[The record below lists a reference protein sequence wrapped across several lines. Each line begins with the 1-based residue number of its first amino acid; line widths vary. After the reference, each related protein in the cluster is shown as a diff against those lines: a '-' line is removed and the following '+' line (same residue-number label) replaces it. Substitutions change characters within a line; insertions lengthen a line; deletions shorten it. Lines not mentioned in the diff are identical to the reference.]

1 MTQTPA
7 SRDPAPDGDPSG
19 VPAGPGDHPWLGSA
33 DWRLVPQ
40 SPDWD
45 EAYLAAIADDE
56 DPGDSEEYQDPDNA
70 PPPGLDDAELE
81 ALIAEAREITAD
93 QARAAEA
100 AARAGHTAV
109 LAAVGAVLA
118 GRRGPGMPG
127 SAETFP
133 GECASPAAGF
143 AAGEPLDVAPGCAT
157 LGLFAEDAAGDDDRY
172 TGASDD
178 ELLGV
183 ICARDRAEAAMAAGK
198 YAAVAE
204 LVRRRPAPGCALAG
218 PAQMPEGWHEFTA
231 RELGAVL
238 GIAAGDAEQILD
250 LAWALEVC
258 LPGTKAAFRA
268 GIVNHEKAQLIA
280 AATAL
285 LDPAE
290 ARAAEALVLDRAGSL
305 TPAQLRAAIRRA
317 VMEVNPEKARKR
329 REHMARRTRVERWA
343 EDSGNA
349 GLAGRELPPAEV
361 LAADQRVTA
370 WAKELRKAGLEGD
383 MDQLRARAYLDILL
397 GTDSRPQGS
406 GPDGTPGTGTPEA
419 PDISSPAGT
428 RGVPG
433 TGPAATPAPAGPV
446 AGVIPPGFAG
456 RVTLTIPATTLLDL
470 ADRPGEMAGLGPI
483 DPDLARNLAAAA
495 RNPRSTWCLTVTD
508 SQGHAVGHGCARPAP
523 AGRAK
528 TGKPDTPGGPDPP
541 REARFTFTPAVQ
553 PGPPGGYGTWRFSTG
568 IPGQRDLLIQIGPI
582 PARGCDH
589 RHEARGH
596 DPGVMLR
603 HLAQV
608 RHATCTGPGCRRPA
622 SSCDFEHNIPVRD
635 GRPDLPVQR
644 QPEVPLRSPAE
655 ARPPLERRAAP
666 KRRRPLDHALRAA
679 VHHRTHPLPHLTG
692 ARGTHQV
699 VRSQSQTQPRLTVER
714 RLNPADVAVRRGGMP
729 VAAVPRADASPDVPG
744 CVAVAEPGRVP
755 VVAGAQVGHLRVRI
769 QCG

>member
-1 MTQTPA
+1 MTQIPA
-7 SRDPAPDGDPSG
+7 PRDPAPDGDPSG
-19 VPAGPGDHPWLGSA
+19 VPAGSGDHPWLGSP

-45 EAYLAAIADDE
+45 EAHLAAMADDE
-56 DPGDSEEYQDPDNA
+56 YPGDPEEYEDPDHA

-93 QARAAEA
+93 QVRAAEA
-100 AARAGHTAV
+100 AARSGHTAA

-118 GRRGPGMPG
+118 GRRGPRMPG
-127 SAETFP
+127 SAEPFP
-133 GECASPAAGF
+133 GEYASLAAGF
-143 AAGEPLDVAPGCAT
+143 ASGKPLDTAPGCAT
-157 LGLFAEDAAGDDDRY
+157 LASFLEDTAGDDDRY
-172 TGASDD
+172 AGASDD
-178 ELLGV
+178 ELVGV
-183 ICARDRAEAAMAAGK
+183 ICAWDRVEAHASARK
-198 YAAVAE
+198 HAAVAE
-204 LVRRRPAPGCALAG
+204 LVRRRPAPGAAVAG
-218 PAQMPEGWHEFTA
+218 PAQMPEGWHEFTG

-238 GIAAGDAEQILD
+238 GVSAGDAEQILD

-268 GIVNHEKAQLIA
+268 GIVNHDKAEIIA

-317 VMEVNPEKARKR
+317 VMEVNPEKAKKR

-397 GTDSRPQGS
+397 GTDSRPLASSPYGVR
-406 GPDGTPGTGTPEA
+406 GTGTPEA
-419 PDISSPAGT
+419 LDIPNPADTRDAPDT
-428 RGVPG
+428 RH
-433 TGPAATPAPAGPV
+433 AATPAPAGPV
-446 AGVIPPGFAG
+446 AGVIPPGFAS
-456 RVTLTIPATTLLDL
+456 RATLTIPATTLLDL
-470 ADRPGEMAGLGPI
+470 ADRPGELAGIGPI
-483 DPDLARNLAAAA
+483 DPDLARDLAAAAA

-508 SQGHAVGHGCARPAP
+508 SQGHAIGHGCARPAP
-523 AGRAK
+523 ATGRAK
-528 TGKPDTPGGPDPP
+528 RHKPDTSGGPDPP
-541 REARFTFTPAVQ
+541 GEARFTFTPAVE

-568 IPGQRDLLIQIGPI
+568 IPGRRDLLIQIGPI
-582 PARGCDH
+582 PVGDCDH

-596 DPGVMLR
+596 DPWVMLR

-622 SSCDFEHNIPVRD
+622 VSCDFEHNVPYEAGGRTCLCNGNPKCRFDHRLKQDPRWNAEQLENGNVRWTTPS
-635 GRPDLPVQR
+635 GRQY
-644 QPEVPLRSPAE
+644 S
-655 ARPPLERRAAP
+655 
-666 KRRRPLDHALRAA
+666 
-679 VHHRTHPLPHLTG
+679 T
-692 ARGTHQV
+692 
-699 VRSQSQTQPRLTVER
+699 
-714 RLNPADVAVRRGGMP
+714 
-729 VAAVPRADASPDVPG
+729 
-744 CVAVAEPGRVP
+744 EPTRYP
-755 VVAGAQVGHLRVRI
+755 I
-769 QCG
+769 